1 MTAVGIDPYHQRVIA
16 EAVASAVRVNVA
28 MGRFTPQAAGFT
40 KRRAVD
46 LCRVAAC
53 LCPTL

>member
-1 MTAVGIDPYHQRVIA
+1 VNQVKVD
-16 EAVASAVRVNVA
+16 EASVALVLV
-28 MGRFTPQAAGFT
+28 

-53 LCPTL
+53 LCPMP

>member
-1 MTAVGIDPYHQRVIA
+1 M
-16 EAVASAVRVNVA
+16 SLLL
-28 MGRFTPQAAGFT
+28 T

-53 LCPTL
+53 LCRPAF

>member
-1 MTAVGIDPYHQRVIA
+1 MYQVKVDESGAFSDVLLLV
-16 EAVASAVRVNVA
+16 
-28 MGRFTPQAAGFT
+28 

-53 LCPTL
+53 LCQNS

>member
-1 MTAVGIDPYHQRVIA
+1 MMSLLLDKR
-16 EAVASAVRVNVA
+16 
-28 MGRFTPQAAGFT
+28 FT

-53 LCPTL
+53 LCRPVV

>member
-1 MTAVGIDPYHQRVIA
+1 ML
-16 EAVASAVRVNVA
+16 
-28 MGRFTPQAAGFT
+28 T

-53 LCPTL
+53 LCPRVY